1 MFLGEQNRR
10 VLPRW
15 RDFETTLRLGELRNL
30 KPREAVSREDS
41 EIVAR
46 RFFEWQRSPT
56 IWHAADL
63 LNSAFVIGN
72 DESRREA
79 VEFILHNRALAP
91 PLLVSF
97 AEQFTQHV
105 GKADA
110 VHGEEE
116 LSKWLHVVRA
126 RLADEPRNAI
136 QWVEL
141 SRLYILRGESAR
153 ALRAMTVA
161 AALGP
166 NSRFV
171 VRCAARLFLH
181 VHDTR
186 KALSVIRNA
195 AGSKRDPWLLA
206 AEIAV
211 ASASQLPSTLAR
223 IGKLR
228 NEDEALSLFEQPVV
242 ERARYI
248 GIREWKESARAPAL
262 SALNGISK

>member
-1 MFLGEQNRR
+1 MAPRR
-10 VLPRW
+10 K
-15 RDFETTLRLGELRNL
+15 GQ
-30 KPREAVSREDS
+30 
-41 EIVAR
+41 AR
-46 RFFEWQRSPT
+46 RRTKKCDPVGGVIPT
-56 IWHAADL
+56 
-63 LNSAFVIGN
+63 
-72 DESRREA
+72 
-79 VEFILHNRALAP
+79 
-91 PLLVSF
+91 
-97 AEQFTQHV
+97 
-105 GKADA
+105 
-110 VHGEEE
+110 
-116 LSKWLHVVRA
+116 
-126 RLADEPRNAI
+126 
-136 QWVEL
+136 
-141 SRLYILRGESAR
+141 LYPAGESAR

-228 NEDEALSLFEQPVV
+228 NEDEALSLFERT
-242 ERARYI
+242 EL
-248 GIREWKESARAPAL
+248 S
-262 SALNGISK
+262 SALATWN